1 MERVN
6 RIRCEHVA
14 TFSDSID
21 VSLFKCAL
29 DDAITILSQKYP
41 GIDSNTI
48 KLECGYDEEYDECE
62 LTIIGY
68 SLETDE
74 EYNERVH
81 KNEYN
86 LRMDRA
92 RKLDIMKSY
101 LREHPELREE
111 LLKIK

>member
-6 RIRCEHVA
+6 RIRREHVA
-14 TFSDSID
+14 TFYDSID

-29 DDAITILSQKYP
+29 DDAITILSEKYP

-48 KLECGYDEEYDECE
+48 KLEYECDEEYNECE
-62 LTIIGY
+62 LNIIGY
-68 SLETDE
+68 SLETDD

-86 LRMDRA
+86 LRIDRA
-92 RKLDIMKSY
+92 RKLGLMKSY

-111 LLKIK
+111 LLKGE

>member
-1 MERVN
+1 MK
-6 RIRCEHVA
+6 RIKMIRREHVA
-14 TFSDSID
+14 TFYDSID

-29 DDAITILSQKYP
+29 DDAITVLSEKYP
-41 GIDSNTI
+41 GIDINAL
-48 KLECGYDEEYDECE
+48 KLEYIDGEYNECE
-62 LTIIGY
+62 LNIIGY

-74 EYNERVH
+74 EYNKRVH
-81 KNEYN
+81 KNEYD

-111 LLKIK
+111 LLKCE

>member
-1 MERVN
+1 MERIK
-6 RIRCEHVA
+6 RIRREHVA
-14 TFSDSID
+14 TFCDSIN

-29 DDAITILSQKYP
+29 DDAITILSEKYP
-41 GIDSNTI
+41 GIDSNAI
-48 KLECGYDEEYDECE
+48 KLECE
-62 LTIIGY
+62 LNIIGY

-92 RKLDIMKSY
+92 RKLDLMKSY
-101 LREHPELREE
+101 LMEHPDLREE